1 MDHASEDV
9 FARREPEV
17 PAHRGL
23 QPSRLRNLRRR
34 DLRRP
39 PGAMRKHVFALVD
52 CASFYASCERVFEAT
67 LHNRPTIVLSNN
79 DGCIVALDGLAKK
92 LGLKRGQPV
101 FKNQEIIRKH
111 DVQVFSS
118 NYSLYQEM
126 SARVMA
132 VLAEFSALLEV
143 YSIDEA
149 FLDLSHQEIDDLAEF
164 GRTIKDRIRQ
174 YT

>member
-1 MDHASEDV
+1 M
-9 FARREPEV
+9 RR
-17 PAHRGL
+17 
-23 QPSRLRNLRRR
+23 
-34 DLRRP
+34 
-39 PGAMRKHVFALVD
+39 HVFALVD
-52 CASFYASCERVFEAT
+52 CASFYASCERVFEAA
-67 LHNRPTIVLSNN
+67 LHNKPTIVLSNN

-101 FKNQEIIRKH
+101 FKHQEIIRKH

-149 FLDLSHQEIDDLAEF
+149 FLDL
-164 GRTIKDRIRQ
+164 
-174 YT
+174 